1 MPTLRFAIVQI
12 VTANCQT
19 PLPYPG
25 PCRPHAHSGARVAFA
40 FLLLVLLLA
49 SAPTARPAEHYVAAN
64 LSPPTIP
71 REFRGTWIA
80 TVSNIDWPP
89 NPGLTVAEQQ
99 QSLLLILD
107 HAARLHLNAV
117 ILQIRPACDALYAS
131 PNEPWSEYL
140 TGQMGKAPEPLYD
153 PLAFAVQNAHA
164 RGLELHAWFNPFRAR
179 HNATKSEAAPT
190 HISRTQPR
198 LVRTYG
204 KQLWLDPG
212 EHDAIEH
219 SIRVILDVLR
229 RYDIDGVHLD
239 DYFYPYKTKDAA
251 GQLIDFPDNSSWQR
265 YQKSGGALTRDDW
278 RRHNING
285 FIERLYNSIKSIK
298 PWVKFGLSP
307 FGIWKSGQPEQ
318 IRGLEAYDHLYADS
332 RKWLASGWVDYFSPQ
347 LYWSIDQK
355 AQSYPVLL
363 KWWTEQNLQNRHL
376 WPGNNAARVGTGWAP
391 DEIVKQIQRSRGT
404 AGVTGNV
411 LWSVNTLT
419 QNRGKLGD
427 TLVQQ
432 VYSQRALVP
441 ASPWLGNTPPPKP
454 RLIVGKNLSPRQF
467 NLHWEAADH
476 TVIAWWILQAR
487 AEGRWASE
495 ILPGTQTSRV
505 ITRHGKEQGPE
516 FLAVTAVDRFGN
528 TSPAAVRERVTT
540 R

>member
-1 MPTLRFAIVQI
+1 MP
-12 VTANCQT
+12 
-19 PLPYPG
+19 PLGPG
-25 PCRPHAHSGARVAFA
+25 PCRSRGRFAARVPFA
-40 FLLLVLLLA
+40 AVLFVLLGF
-49 SAPTARPAEHYVAAN
+49 SAPTAQPAEHYVASA
-64 LSPPTIP
+64 LSPPATP
-71 REFRGTWIA
+71 REFRGTWVA
-80 TVSNIDWPP
+80 TVSNIDWPAK
-89 NPGLTVAEQQ
+89 PGLPVAEQQ
-99 QSLLLILD
+99 QSLLALLD
-107 HAARLHLNAV
+107 RAARLNLNAV
-117 ILQIRPACDALYAS
+117 ILQVRPACDAFYAS
-131 PNEPWSEYL
+131 PHEPWSEYL
-140 TGQMGKAPEPLYD
+140 TGQMGKAPEPFYD
-153 PLAFAVQNAHA
+153 PLAFAVQHAHA

-179 HNATKSEAAPT
+179 HTSVKSEAAAN
-190 HISRTQPR
+190 HISRSQPK

-251 GQLIDFPDNSSWQR
+251 GQVMDFPDASTWQR
-265 YQKSGGALTRDDW
+265 YQSGGGALTRDDW
-278 RRHNING
+278 RRNNING
-285 FIERLYNSIKSIK
+285 FIERLYNSIKSVK

-318 IRGLEAYDHLYADS
+318 IRGLEAYDQLYADS

-363 KWWTEQNLQNRHL
+363 KWWTEQNLQSRHL
-376 WPGNNAARVGTGWAP
+376 WPGNNAARVGGAWGP
-391 DEIVKQIQRSRGT
+391 EEIVKQIQRSRTT

-419 QNRGKLGD
+419 QTRGKLGD

-432 VYSQRALVP
+432 VYTQRALIP

-454 RLIVGKNLSPRQF
+454 RLLVGKDLSAKQF
-467 NLHWEAADH
+467 TLHWEAADA
-476 TVIAWWILQAR
+476 TSIAWWVLQAR
-487 AEGRWASE
+487 AEGRWATE

-505 ITRHGKEQGPE
+505 ITRHEKNQGPE
-516 FLAVTAVDRFGN
+516 FVAVTAVDRFGN
-528 TSPAAVRERVTT
+528 SSPAAVRERVTT